1 VGSAIQDVVVKID
14 ISRVGDDSDDGE
26 IICFG
31 PNVMQGYHNKAEKTA
46 EVLFEDPELGTGFR
60 TGDRGRLDEDGFLY
74 ITGRF
79 KEEYKLENGK
89 YVHPASIEEELKLN
103 SFIANCMVYGDGKK
117 HNVCIIFPEELA
129 VVAAAEKLGVKGDF
143 KALVENKAIQ
153 DFISAEATKQL
164 EGEFGGYEIP
174 KKYMYI
180 SEDFTL
186 ENQMLTQTM
195 KLKRRNIVEKYGKD
209 LNALY

>member
-1 VGSAIQDVVVKID
+1 
-14 ISRVGDDSDDGE
+14 
-26 IICFG
+26 
-31 PNVMQGYHNKAEKTA
+31 M
-46 EVLFEDPELGTGFR
+46 
-60 TGDRGRLDEDGFLY
+60 DEDGFLY

-103 SFIANCMVYGDGKK
+103 NFIANVMVYGDGKI
-117 HNVCIIFPEELA
+117 HNVGVIFPEELA
-129 VVAAAEKLGVKGDF
+129 VAAAAEKMGVSGDF
-143 KALVENKAIQ
+143 KALVANKGIQ

-164 EGEFGGYEIP
+164 EGKFGGYEIP
-174 KKYMYI
+174 KSYI
-180 SEDFTL
+180 FTDEDFTL

-195 KLKRRNIVEKYGKD
+195 KLKRRNVLEKFGDK